1 MRKDLKQALHKCR
14 KPNYQQRITY
24 YRKITFFIHQIN
36 KNFCDSFDHGQS
48 VEKQKQSSTTGRNV
62 KLIWKKESIHVY
74 SQLSYLLVGIH
85 SDNRNLALG
94 VCV

>member
-1 MRKDLKQALHKCR
+1 MRKDLEQALHKCR

-48 VEKQKQSSTTGRNV
+48 VEKQKQSPTTGRNV
-62 KLIWKKESIHVY
+62 KLVWKKKKYTRVFSAILPPGCY
-74 SQLSYLLVGIH
+74 TF
-85 SDNRNLALG
+85 R
-94 VCV
+94 